1 MPNSNIFKVMNKY
14 QKVSRTRVKMFDQKK
29 DGGFA
34 RETSFVVKTTLE

>member
-14 QKVSRTRVKMFDQKK
+14 QKVLRKKVKMFDQKK

-34 RETSFVVKTTLE
+34 KGTSFVVKTTLE